1 MIPLRSY
8 KIKISLRNYMM
19 RWNDKTS
26 DNILKFN
33 FLIFEIKKK
42 VSRVLMPLSHWPSC
56 TQYVTML
63 CSVICL
69 FYLVGRSC
77 KCHFG
82 VWNGTQGLTH
92 AKYEQVTTDWAL
104 PQPLTSFKPETL
116 WIHMK
121 VIISSFY
128 IHNQSISAGIPLKLN
143 QVIRGQC

>member
-42 VSRVLMPLSHWPSC
+42 YQSLNAYIDLDAHNLSQC
-56 TQYVTML
+56 L

-77 KCHFG
+77 KCRFG